1 MKSMIYNNMDM
12 YIYFESDDK
21 KEEVLDELL
30 SNNKIKYD
38 SYDPVVIYLDDFGLP
53 NKKIKEDISKITL
66 NTICKEYLYFNIA
79 IKLIEKL
86 KQDIEIDMLP
96 RKDVILNKI
105 KRQFLVSDKYDI
117 KTCDEL
123 LETLNE
129 SKNYY
134 KEQYFSY
141 TDTGNFNR
149 DLKNIKI
156 PYLDIEDF
164 VNYFKKLIS
173 NNSYI
178 CILIDNKED
187 VNITSKKCVN
197 ALVDINYEVPF
208 TIKVL
213 TSVDDWKNFDDLYGH
228 YIEPTCSVYD
238 NNLVKKLS
246 K

>member
-12 YIYFESDDK
+12 YIDFESDDT

-38 SYDPVVIYLDDFGLP
+38 SYDPIMIYLDDFGLP
-53 NKKIKEDISKITL
+53 NKKIKEDISNITL

-86 KQDIEIDMLP
+86 KQDIEIDMLS

-117 KTCDEL
+117 KTYDEL

-141 TDTGNFNR
+141 TDTGNFNK

-156 PYLDIEDF
+156 PYLYIEDF

-178 CILIDNKED
+178 CILIDNKEE
-187 VNITSKKCVN
+187 VNITSKRCVN
-197 ALVDINYEVPF
+197 SLVDINYEVPF

-228 YIEPTCSVYD
+228 YIEPACAAYD

>member
-1 MKSMIYNNMDM
+1 MKSIIYNNMDM
-12 YIYFESDDK
+12 YIDFESDDK

-96 RKDVILNKI
+96 RKDIILNKI

-117 KTCDEL
+117 KNYDEL

-141 TDTGNFNR
+141 TDTGNFNK
-149 DLKNIKI
+149 DLKNIKM

-178 CILIDNKED
+178 CILIDNKDD
-187 VNITSKKCVN
+187 VNITSKRCVN
-197 ALVDINYEVPF
+197 SLVDINYEVPF

-228 YIEPTCSVYD
+228 YIEPACATYD

>member
-12 YIYFESDDK
+12 YIDFKSDDK

-30 SNNKIKYD
+30 SNNKITFN
-38 SYDPVVIYLDDFGLP
+38 SFDPVIICLDDFGLP
-53 NKKIKEDISKITL
+53 NKKIKEGISKVTL
-66 NTICKEYLYFNIA
+66 NTICKEYLYFSIA
-79 IKLIEKL
+79 INLIEKL

-96 RKDVILNKI
+96 RKDIILNKI

-117 KTCDEL
+117 KNYDEL
-123 LETLNE
+123 LETLKE
-129 SKNYY
+129 SKDYY

-141 TDTGNFNR
+141 TDTGNFNK

-156 PYLDIEDF
+156 PYLYIEDF

-178 CILIDNKED
+178 CILIDNKDD
-187 VNITSKKCVN
+187 VNMTSKRCVN
-197 ALVDINYEVPF
+197 QLMDENYEVPF

-213 TSVDDWKNFDDLYGH
+213 TSDNAWKNFDDLYGN
-228 YIEPTCSVYD
+228 YIEPVCATYEK
-238 NNLVKKLS
+238 NLVKKLS

>member
-38 SYDPVVIYLDDFGLP
+38 SYDPIMIYLDDFGLP

>member
-197 ALVDINYEVPF
+197 ALVDMNYEVPF